1 MSGLLERVRA
11 ALADEYDVERELA
24 GGGMGVV
31 FLGRDRALDR
41 PVAIKVLRPE
51 LATAV
56 AAARFVQEGQML
68 ARVQHRAIVTVH
80 RADEEDGVPFM
91 IMELLQ
97 GTLADRLSAR
107 QVFAADEAI
116 RFCEQLL
123 DGLAQVHAAG
133 IVHRDIKP
141 SNIFIRDDGGP
152 KLGDFG
158 IARRTES
165 RDETLTGPGELPGT
179 PRYMSPEQRVI
190 SGVTGASDVYAV
202 GMVLYEMVTGRVWDA
217 HLQDPALGSWDGVPR
232 RLATVLRKALA
243 LEADRRPA
251 ARAFAQALRNAA
263 APAIIPRV
271 AVAAGAVILL
281 AILAGIVR
289 PPGPGPQFVPADT
302 SEVALLPFSVEG
314 GDPELGTSLV
324 RATELQL
331 AEGLGKARLAVTPVD
346 QFAKWAAAHVKAE
359 SLPPDAWA
367 ALRTRAIVQAH
378 ASVFSDSVVV
388 TGRVVER
395 DGTIRRLSRPVEGL
409 VTHRGELGC
418 LIAIEVIDAVKPD
431 RRSAFACAPY
441 GNVDAINAYL
451 DGRAAFARDNWR
463 AAEEAFRRSIT
474 LDSSKAPARTWW
486 SLYNVCRWG
495 RSCTAQDAQDAGAHL
510 ERAYMARLRSA
521 RNVGDLDPLLIEA
534 EFAPT
539 VPRRLAIYD
548 TAVQAFGYDAYP
560 KLLLGN
566 ELFSRGPLFGLGLDS
581 AVAALNAAATE
592 NPGMSPVYEML
603 AWAEIRLG
611 HAQEAVS
618 ALHGYVEAGGQEV
631 DDLLR
636 LAILER
642 FGSDAEKRRGGEE
655 LTAHPENLLAVK
667 TMLRLALAFGV
678 PEAQLKFGT
687 AVASM
692 PDAGDRFQ
700 GLTAQSLALLAL
712 GQVGSAFDAL
722 ASAARAAGDPD
733 TTREMT
739 FQGLEWAVAL
749 PALHLPGS
757 YDERRADAAR
767 ATLADIRD
775 GTRGARAGWV
785 LLLDALAA
793 GDDAA
798 ARKHAE
804 TVRAIGAL
812 PFLTRLSD
820 ALLAA
825 AHGDTAMALRVTNS
839 LRSSVDSHHG
849 IADPLVRVAL
859 YLNRGR
865 WLAQR
870 ESAAAADA
878 AWRWYEAADWPG
890 TWPSGPPKAGELDWA
905 FETYARYLR
914 AQLAHAHRDTVL
926 VCAVAPDAKERWRN
940 ADSAYQSLR
949 DSLLAWTAACGS
961 S

>member
-56 AAARFVQEGQML
+56 AAARFVQEGRML
-68 ARVQHRAIVTVH
+68 ARVQHPAIVTVH
-80 RADEEDGVPFM
+80 RADEEDGLPFM

-97 GTLADRLSAR
+97 GTLADRLSTR
-107 QVFAADEAI
+107 QPIPADEAI
-116 RFCEQLL
+116 RFCTQVL

-165 RDETLTGPGELPGT
+165 RDETLTSPGELPGT
-179 PRYMSPEQRVI
+179 PRYMSPEQKVI
-190 SGVTGASDVYAV
+190 SEVTGASDIYAI
-202 GMVLYEMVTGRVWDA
+202 GMVLYEMVTGREWDA
-217 HLQDPALGSWDGVPR
+217 HLKDPALGRWDDVSR
-232 RLATVLRKALA
+232 RLAKVLRRALA
-243 LEADRRPA
+243 LEADRRPD
-251 ARAFAQALRNAA
+251 ARAIARALRNAA
-263 APAIIPRV
+263 APAVIPRV
-271 AVAAGAVILL
+271 AAAAAAVILL
-281 AILAGIVR
+281 AILARIVW
-289 PPGPGPQFVPADT
+289 PPGPGPQLIPADT

-331 AEGLGKARLAVTPVD
+331 AEGFGKSRLAVTPVD
-346 QFAKWAAAHVKAE
+346 QFAPWAAEHVKGE
-359 SLPPDAWA
+359 SLPPEAWA

-378 ASVFSDSVVV
+378 ASVFGDSVVV

-474 LDSSKAPARTWW
+474 LDSSKAPARAWW

-510 ERAYMARLRSA
+510 ERAYMARSQSA
-521 RNVGDLDPLLIEA
+521 RNLGDLDPLLIEA

-539 VPRRLAIYD
+539 VPKRLAIYD

-581 AVAALNAAATE
+581 AVATLNAAATE
-592 NPGMSPVYEML
+592 NPGLSPVHEML

-611 HAQEAVS
+611 NAPEAQS
-618 ALHGYVEAGGQEV
+618 ALVHYQEAGGQAFGP
-631 DDLLR
+631 LLG
-636 LAILER
+636 LAIIER
-642 FGSDAEKRRGGEE
+642 FGSPVEKRRAREQALGAKGDG
-655 LTAHPENLLAVK
+655 LQNVAI
-667 TMLRLALAFGV
+667 MLRLALAFAV
-678 PEAQLKFGT
+678 PDAQLYFG
-687 AVASM
+687 AAASRD
-692 PDAGDRFQ
+692 PGSRFQ

-712 GQVGSAFDAL
+712 GRVRSAFEMLD
-722 ASAARAAGDPD
+722 SAAGAAGDPD

-739 FQGLEWAVAL
+739 LQGLQWAVAL

-757 YDERRADAAR
+757 SDGRRADAAR
-767 ATLADIRD
+767 ARLAEITE
-775 GTRGARAGWV
+775 GTQGARAAWT
-785 LLLDALAA
+785 LLLDALAV
-793 GDDAA
+793 GDVAA
-798 ARKHAE
+798 AKQHAQ
-804 TVRAIGAL
+804 TVRAIGAS
-812 PFLTRLSD
+812 PFLARFSD
-820 ALLAA
+820 ALLDAA
-825 AHGDTAMALRVTNS
+825 RGDTATALHVTDS

-870 ESAAAADA
+870 DSAAAADA

-890 TWPSGPPKAGELDWA
+890 DWPSGAPKAAELDWA

-914 AQLAHAHRDTVL
+914 AKLAHAHGNTEL
-926 VCAVAPDAKERWRN
+926 VCAVGPDAVERWQN
-940 ADSAYQSLR
+940 ADSAYKSLR
-949 DSLLAWTAACGS
+949 DSLVAWISPCGS